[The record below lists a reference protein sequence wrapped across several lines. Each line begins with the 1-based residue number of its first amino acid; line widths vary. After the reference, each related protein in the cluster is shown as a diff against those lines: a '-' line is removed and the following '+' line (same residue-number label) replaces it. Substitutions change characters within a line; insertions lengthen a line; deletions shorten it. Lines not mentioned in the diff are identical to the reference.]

1 MQTFLLLA
9 MVFQSFFHRV
19 LPRQSIAAV
28 ICGFAML
35 IALPAQAQSLLRDA
49 DIEFGLKQIAAPVL
63 RAAGLSPSRVKILV
77 VNDSSLNAF
86 VVSNDAIFIHYGL
99 INKLTRANM
108 LQGII
113 AHEAAHITNGHI
125 TRRITNLGSART
137 AAGLGLALAA
147 IAAAAGSTDAAT
159 GIAIGTQGAAQR
171 AFLKH
176 TRAEEA
182 SADQSGVRYLRA
194 AGIPAQGLVDTLE
207 IFRGQELLAETRQ
220 DPYLRSH
227 PLSRDRIRAV
237 QGFAASDKPV
247 QPTDA
252 DYWFARVKGKLG
264 AYTRSPKW
272 TLRRLG
278 ESGYQDVRLLREAI
292 ANHRNSK
299 TKKALSAIN
308 QAIALRPT
316 DPFLYDMK
324 GQILIETRQFSAAT
338 NAYSQAVKLAPREGL
353 ILSGYGRALLASGN
367 VNSARVALE
376 KARAIDFRDGVMLR
390 DLSVAYAKSKQPG
403 MASLVTAERYALSG
417 RFKDAKIHA
426 KRATGLLPRGS
437 GPWQRAQDVLIASER
452 AAKKRR

>member
-1 MQTFLLLA
+1 MIFNMT
-9 MVFQSFFHRV
+9 FHRF
-19 LPRQSIAAV
+19 LRRPSIAACLCCLM
-28 ICGFAML
+28 IL
-35 IALPAQAQSLLRDA
+35 IALPARAQSLLRDA

-63 RAAGLSPSRVKILV
+63 RAAGLSPNRVKILV

-86 VVSNDAIFIHYGL
+86 VISNDAIFIHYGL
-99 INKLTRANM
+99 INKLTRTDM

-147 IAAAAGSTDAAT
+147 IAAAAGANADAVT
-159 GIAIGTQGAAQR
+159 GLAIGTQGAAQR

-176 TRAEEA
+176 TRSEEA
-182 SADQSGVRYLRA
+182 SADQSGVRYLRS

-207 IFRGQELLAETRQ
+207 IFRGQELLSETRQ

-227 PLSRDRIRAV
+227 PLSRDRVRAV
-237 QGFAASDKPV
+237 QGFAASDKPTK
-247 QPTDA
+247 PTDA

-272 TLRRLG
+272 TLRRLDRVA
-278 ESGYQDVRLLREAI
+278 YKDVRLLSEAV
-292 ANHRNSK
+292 AQHRNSK
-299 TKKALSAIN
+299 TKQALNAIN
-308 QAIALRPT
+308 QAIALRPN
-316 DPFLYDMK
+316 DPYLRDMK
-324 GQILIETRQFSAAT
+324 GQILIETRQFNAAT
-338 NAYSQAVKLAPREGL
+338 NAYAQAVKLAPRDGL
-353 ILSGYGRALLASGN
+353 LLSGYGRALLATGN
-367 VNSARVALE
+367 INAARSNLE
-376 KARAIDFRDGVMLR
+376 KARAIDFRDGIMLR

-417 RFKDAKIHA
+417 RFKDAGIHA
-426 KRATGLLPRGS
+426 KRATGLLARGS

-452 AAKKRR
+452 AAKRR